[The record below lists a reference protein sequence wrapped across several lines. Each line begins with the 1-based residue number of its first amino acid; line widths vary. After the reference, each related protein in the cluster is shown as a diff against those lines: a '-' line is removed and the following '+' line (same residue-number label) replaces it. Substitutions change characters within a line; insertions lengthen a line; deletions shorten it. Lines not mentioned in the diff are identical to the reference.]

1 MANKIHRR
9 HLLNGFTLLEMLMAV
24 AIGSLI
30 LLALFKIT
38 VSIQTIKQQAMALS
52 SIQERMRFLSYF
64 LREKIH
70 MAGNNVCMTPTSN
83 PGALAIQGY
92 TANTAKK
99 QLDIDAKS
107 DTDVLQLRE
116 CTREKDQN
124 RYNTLLFFVAATHY
138 IDPQNQTGYA
148 LFYKI
153 GDHRKEE
160 LIPGVDDF
168 TLFFGL
174 AEKNHFRYVSLS
186 DVIDWPKVNSVKI
199 DIALS
204 AINHL
209 RWRKMDVIATK
220 RI

>member
-24 AIGSLI
+24 ALSSLI
-30 LLALFKIT
+30 LLAIFKIT

-70 MAGNNVCMTPTSN
+70 MAGNNVCMTQTPN
-83 PGALAIQGY
+83 PNALTIQGY
-92 TANTAKK
+92 AANIAKE
-99 QLDIDAKS
+99 QLGIDAKS
-107 DTDVLQLRE
+107 GTDVLQLRE
-116 CTREKDQN
+116 CAREKDQN
-124 RYNTLLFFVAATHY
+124 RYTTLLFFVAATHY
-138 IDPQNQTGYA
+138 VNPQNQTGYA

-174 AEKNHFRYVSLS
+174 AEKNYFRYVSLS
-186 DVIDWPKVNSVKI
+186 EVIDWPKVNSVKI
-199 DIALS
+199 EIMLS
-204 AINHL
+204 AMNHL
-209 RWRKMDVIATK
+209 RWRKMDMIATK